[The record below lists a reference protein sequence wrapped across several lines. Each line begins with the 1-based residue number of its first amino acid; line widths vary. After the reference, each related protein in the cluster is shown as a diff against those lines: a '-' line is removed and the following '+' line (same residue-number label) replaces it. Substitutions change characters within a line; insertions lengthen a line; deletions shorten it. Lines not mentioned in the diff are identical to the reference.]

1 MILARSCS
9 TGYVNHAETFF
20 LTQDRLIKT
29 FRYWI
34 VNLNCTK
41 LKIIL
46 INILICQKYQG
57 YYVSE
62 YIISIECSHNIKNC
76 YMIFSKYYNNLF

>member
-1 MILARSCS
+1 MILTRSCS
-9 TGYVNHAETFF
+9 TGYVNHAEIFF

-46 INILICQKYQG
+46 INILICQKYEGILCKG
-57 YYVSE
+57 Y
-62 YIISIECSHNIKNC
+62 NIKDI
-76 YMIFSKYYNNLF
+76 M